1 MDKARWFRHDRTDQ
15 AQDVAAGGGW
25 HQRESRTISMAFV
38 DSLNADSISAESAPW
53 LGKDRC

>member
-1 MDKARWFRHDRTDQ
+1 MDKASGFRHDRTDQ
-15 AQDVAAGGGW
+15 ARDVAAGWW

-38 DSLNADSISAESAPW
+38 DSLNAGSIPAESAPW